1 MDASSNKQIV
11 RDVFAELAKGDG
23 RPFGDLMAE
32 DFCWTVTGTTKWS
45 KTYRGKEAVLKQ
57 LFEPLMKQ
65 FADRYTNTAQ
75 RIHADGDFVIV
86 ECKGRVTTTS
96 GKPYNNTYCMVIRMA
111 DGKMKELT
119 EYLDTALVESA
130 LQPPG

>member
-1 MDASSNKQIV
+1 
-11 RDVFAELAKGDG
+11 
-23 RPFGDLMAE
+23 MAD
-32 DFCWTVTGTTKWS
+32 DFCWTVTGTTRWS
-45 KTYRGKEAVLKQ
+45 KTYRGKEAVRNDLFAQ
-57 LFEPLMKQ
+57 LRAQ